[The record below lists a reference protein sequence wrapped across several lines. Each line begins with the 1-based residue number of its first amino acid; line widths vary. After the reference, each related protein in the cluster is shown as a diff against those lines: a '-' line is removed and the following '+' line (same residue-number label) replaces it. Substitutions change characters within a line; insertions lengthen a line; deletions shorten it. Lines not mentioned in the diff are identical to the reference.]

1 VRAALDAGMAEGRN
15 PRATALDI
23 AGRLNRATG
32 RREGGILGLNSGQT
46 DAVIRAR
53 AELLSGDP
61 TQPRNYLTRARRDK
75 RFDRLVM
82 QAIRDGK
89 PVAKADVDRITGRYK
104 DRLLQLRGETIART
118 ETLASLN
125 AGKQEGIRQLID
137 SGKVPASAVKKRWR
151 ATGDDRTRDS
161 HLALND
167 VEVGLDEVFVSPLTG
182 AQMLHPHD
190 TSRGAPASE
199 TIGCRCFMEIRI
211 DYFAQF
217 RGTGRNS

>member
-1 VRAALDAGMAEGRN
+1 MRLVLDAGMTEGRN

-23 AGRLNRATG
+23 VGRLNRATG
-32 RREGGILGLNSGQT
+32 MREGGILGLNAAQT

-61 TQPRNYLTRARRDK
+61 AMLRNYLARARRDK

-82 QAIRDGK
+82 KAIREGR
-89 PVAKADVDRITGRYK
+89 PMGRADVDAITGRYK

-125 AGKQEGIRQLID
+125 AGKEEGIRQLID
-137 SGKVPASAVKKRWR
+137 SGKVQRSAVKKVWR

-161 HLALND
+161 HMALNGE
-167 VEVGLDEVFVSPLTG
+167 EVGIDTAFTSPLTG
-182 AQMLHPHD
+182 AQMMYAHD

-199 TIGCRCFMEIRI
+199 TIGCRCFYEIKV
-211 DYFAQF
+211 DYFAPF
-217 RGTGRNS
+217 RGR

>member
-1 VRAALDAGMAEGRN
+1 MRLVLDAGMTEGRN

-23 AGRLNRATG
+23 VGRLNRATG
-32 RREGGILGLNSGQT
+32 MREGGILGLNAAQT

-61 TQPRNYLTRARRDK
+61 AMLRNYLARARRDK

-82 QAIRDGK
+82 KAIREGR
-89 PVAKADVDRITGRYK
+89 PMGRADVDAITGRYK

-125 AGKQEGIRQLID
+125 AGKEEGIRQLID
-137 SGKVPASAVKKRWR
+137 SGKVQRSAVKKVWR

-161 HLALND
+161 HAALNGA
-167 VEVGLDEVFVSPLTG
+167 EAGIDEAFVSPLTG
-182 AQMLHPHD
+182 ARMMFPMDASQ
-190 TSRGAPASE
+190 GAPASE
-199 TIGCRCFMEIRI
+199 IIGCRCTYELKI
-211 DYFAQF
+211 DYLAPF
-217 RGTGRNS
+217 RR

>member
-1 VRAALDAGMAEGRN
+1 MRLVLDAGMTEGRN

-23 AGRLNRATG
+23 VGRLNRATG
-32 RREGGILGLNSGQT
+32 MREGGILGLNAAQT

-61 TQPRNYLTRARRDK
+61 AMLRNYLARARRDK

-82 QAIRDGK
+82 KAIREGR
-89 PVAKADVDRITGRYK
+89 PMGRADVDAITGRYK

-125 AGKQEGIRQLID
+125 AGKEEGIRQLID
-137 SGKVPASAVKKRWR
+137 SGKVQRSAVKKVWR

-161 HLALND
+161 HMALNGE
-167 VEVGLDEVFVSPLTG
+167 EVGIDTAFTSPLTG
-182 AQMLHPHD
+182 AQMMYPHD

-199 TIGCRCFMEIRI
+199 TIGCRCFYEIKV
-211 DYFAQF
+211 DYFAPF
-217 RGTGRNS
+217 RGR